1 MALVEADWRPVWVF
15 LVPGP
20 IGRESPCL
28 WALEKLGFPWI
39 LSSESSLFNGLRG
52 IFAGRNFS
60 RPFARRG
67 PQRRNRRQPSWHAEA
82 LKWSWDESNSF
93 YDFQREIVVERCPP
107 ETRFGLVYQIYRLL
121 RRAAL
126 FVVTGAH
133 VAGADKQA
141 EGTAV

>member
-1 MALVEADWRPVWVF
+1 M
-15 LVPGP
+15 
-20 IGRESPCL
+20 
-28 WALEKLGFPWI
+28 PWI
-39 LSSESSLFNGLRG
+39 SLDSLVRIKPFQWVARDFRWKKFLS
-52 IFAGRNFS
+52 
-60 RPFARRG
+60 PFCPAR